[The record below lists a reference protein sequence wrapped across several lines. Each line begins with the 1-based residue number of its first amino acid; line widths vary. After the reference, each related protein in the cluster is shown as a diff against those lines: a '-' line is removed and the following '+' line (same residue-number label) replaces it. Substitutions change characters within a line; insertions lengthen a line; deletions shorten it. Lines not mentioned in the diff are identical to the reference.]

1 MTEAVAEVPVR
12 DTPSHRL
19 KVLRDAARA
28 LDEDI
33 GGGDLSAALLPPGR
47 SGQAQLLAR
56 QGFVLAGCD
65 WFDACFQAL
74 DASARIHW
82 KHAEGARID
91 AGAVVCQV
99 EASAQCLLSGERSA
113 INFLQTLSAT
123 ATVTAEYVQLLQGSR
138 TRLLDTRKTLPG
150 LRYAQKYA
158 VRVGGGCN
166 HRMGLWDAILIK
178 ENHIA
183 AAGSIATAVAAARAS
198 APHAMVEVEV
208 ESLDQFQQALQA
220 RPDRIM
226 LDELGDADMEAAVAM
241 RPPGIELEIS
251 GGIDRERLR
260 QMGRLGIDYVSVGAL
275 TKHIQAIDLS
285 LRWI

>member
-1 MTEAVAEVPVR
+1 M
-12 DTPSHRL
+12 HRL
-19 KVLRDAARA
+19 QVLRDVARA

-33 GGGDLSAALLPPGR
+33 GGGDLSAALLAPGLR
-47 SGQAQLLAR
+47 GQAQLLAR
-56 QGFVLAGCD
+56 QDFLLAGCD
-65 WFDACFQAL
+65 WFDACFQTL
-74 DASARIHW
+74 DAGARIRW
-82 KHAEGARID
+82 NHAEGACIG
-91 AGAVVCQV
+91 AGAVVCEV
-99 EASAQCLLSGERSA
+99 EASAHCLLSGERSA

-123 ATVTAEYVQLLQGSR
+123 ATVTAEYVQLLHGSR

-183 AAGSIATAVAAARAS
+183 AARSIATAVSAARAS
-198 APHAMVEVEV
+198 APWAMVEVEV
-208 ESLDQFQQALQA
+208 ESLDQFQQALLA

-226 LDELGDADMEAAVAM
+226 LDELDDADLETAVAM
-241 RPPGIELEIS
+241 RPAGIELEVS

-260 QMGRLGIDYVSVGAL
+260 QLSRLGIDYVSVGAL